1 MEKDLEKNIE
11 VLKKDI
17 SSYIPDNIIEIL
29 SGYAFS
35 LIMALLIFII
45 GKWAVNKIVSIF
57 GKVLRKVKGMDETLI
72 KFLENIV
79 YYALMIVV
87 LLTALG
93 KLGVETTSFLAILG
107 AAGLAIG
114 LALKDSL
121 GNFASGVMIIM
132 FKPFKVGDVVTAA
145 GVTGSVSEVG
155 IFNSV
160 FTTPDN
166 QKIIIPN
173 GAITSGSITNIN
185 ANDTRRVDL
194 VVGIGYEDDIKK
206 TKDVLNDIIS
216 SHEKVL
222 LDKGITVAV
231 SELADSSVNFVVRAW
246 VKTPDYWDVK
256 FALTETIKLRFD
268 AYAKYSKKIDEPN
281 LEGIEDLLT
290 NCAWIDAIPV
300 ELDWLRQNE
309 ILLKV
314 GAKYPKVD
322 YVGKYSRFLRHIIP
336 SNDETSCKAT
346 LLK

>member
-1 MEKDLEKNIE
+1 MEKELEKNIDNIT
-11 VLKKDI
+11 KDI
-17 SSYIPDNIIEIL
+17 TSYIPDNIVEIL
-29 SGYAFS
+29 GSYAFS
-35 LIMALLIFII
+35 LVMALLIFII
-45 GKWAVNKIVSIF
+45 GKWAVNKIVALL

-231 SELADSSVNFVVRAW
+231 LELADSSVNFVVRAW

-268 AYAKYSKKIDEPN
+268 A
-281 LEGIEDLLT
+281 EGIS
-290 NCAWIDAIPV
+290 IPFPQQDV
-300 ELDWLRQNE
+300 HHYNK
-309 ILLKV
+309 I
-314 GAKYPKVD
+314 
-322 YVGKYSRFLRHIIP
+322 
-336 SNDETSCKAT
+336 
-346 LLK
+346 

>member
-57 GKVLRKVKGMDETLI
+57 GKVLRKVIGMDETLI

-132 FKPFKVGDVVTAA
+132 FKPFKVGDAVTAA
-145 GVTGSVSEVG
+145 GVTGNVSEVG

-160 FTTPDN
+160 FITADN
-166 QKIIIPN
+166 QKIIVPN

-185 ANDTRRVDL
+185 AYDTRRVDL
-194 VVGIGYEDDIKK
+194 VVCIGYEDDIKK
-206 TKDVLNDIIS
+206 TKEVLNNIVS
-216 SHEKVL
+216 SHEKIL
-222 LDKGITVAV
+222 IDKGITIAV
-231 SELADSSVNFVVRAW
+231 SELADSSVNFVLRVW

-256 FALTETIKLRFD
+256 FDLTETIKLRFD
-268 AYAKYSKKIDEPN
+268 E
-281 LEGIEDLLT
+281 EGIS
-290 NCAWIDAIPV
+290 IPFPQQDV
-300 ELDWLRQNE
+300 HHYNK
-309 ILLKV
+309 I
-314 GAKYPKVD
+314 
-322 YVGKYSRFLRHIIP
+322 
-336 SNDETSCKAT
+336 
-346 LLK
+346 

>member
-132 FKPFKVGDVVTAA
+132 FKPFKVGDAVTAA
-145 GVTGSVSEVG
+145 GVTGNVSEVG

-160 FTTPDN
+160 FITADN
-166 QKIIIPN
+166 QKIIVPN

-185 ANDTRRVDL
+185 AYDTRRVDL
-194 VVGIGYEDDIKK
+194 VVCIGYEDDIKK
-206 TKDVLNDIIS
+206 TKEVLNNIVS
-216 SHEKVL
+216 SHEKIL
-222 LDKGITVAV
+222 IDKGITIAV
-231 SELADSSVNFVVRAW
+231 SELADSSVNFVLRIW

-256 FALTETIKLRFD
+256 FDLTETIKLRFD
-268 AYAKYSKKIDEPN
+268 E
-281 LEGIEDLLT
+281 EGIS
-290 NCAWIDAIPV
+290 IPFPQQDV
-300 ELDWLRQNE
+300 HHYNK
-309 ILLKV
+309 I
-314 GAKYPKVD
+314 
-322 YVGKYSRFLRHIIP
+322 
-336 SNDETSCKAT
+336 
-346 LLK
+346 

>member
-1 MEKDLEKNIE
+1 MDKEIEKNINS
-11 VLKKDI
+11 LTKDI
-17 SSYIPDNIIEIL
+17 TSYIPDNIVEIL
-29 SGYAFS
+29 GSYAFS

-45 GKWAVNKIVSIF
+45 GKWAVNKIVALL

-87 LLTALG
+87 LLTSLG

-194 VVGIGYEDDIKK
+194 IVGIGYEDDIKK
-206 TKDVLNDIIS
+206 TKEVLNDIIS
-216 SHEKVL
+216 SHEKIL
-222 LDKGITVAV
+222 LDKGITIAV

-268 AYAKYSKKIDEPN
+268 E
-281 LEGIEDLLT
+281 EGIS
-290 NCAWIDAIPV
+290 IPFPQQDV
-300 ELDWLRQNE
+300 HHYNK
-309 ILLKV
+309 I
-314 GAKYPKVD
+314 
-322 YVGKYSRFLRHIIP
+322 
-336 SNDETSCKAT
+336 
-346 LLK
+346 

>member
-1 MEKDLEKNIE
+1 MEKELEKNIE
-11 VLKKDI
+11 GLTKDI
-17 SSYIPDNIIEIL
+17 GSYIPNNIVEIVA
-29 SGYAFS
+29 GYAFS
-35 LIMALLIFII
+35 FLMALLIFVI
-45 GKWAVNKIVSIF
+45 GKWIVNKIVGIF
-57 GKVLRKVKGMDETLI
+57 GKILRKVKGMDETLI

-121 GNFASGVMIIM
+121 GNFASGVMIIL
-132 FKPFKVGDVVTAA
+132 FKPFKVGDAVTAA

-160 FTTPDN
+160 FITPDN

-173 GAITSGSITNIN
+173 GAITSGSIININ
-185 ANDTRRVDL
+185 AHDTRRVDL
-194 VVGIGYEDDIKK
+194 IVGIGYNDDIKK
-206 TKDVLNDIIS
+206 TKDVLNDIITS
-216 SHEKVL
+216 NEKIL

-256 FALTETIKLRFD
+256 FGLTETIKLRFD
-268 AYAKYSKKIDEPN
+268 A
-281 LEGIEDLLT
+281 EGIS
-290 NCAWIDAIPV
+290 IPFPQQDV
-300 ELDWLRQNE
+300 HHYNN
-309 ILLKV
+309 
-314 GAKYPKVD
+314 A
-322 YVGKYSRFLRHIIP
+322 
-336 SNDETSCKAT
+336 
-346 LLK
+346 

>member
-1 MEKDLEKNIE
+1 MEKELEKNIE

-17 SSYIPDNIIEIL
+17 TSYIPDNIVEIL
-29 SGYAFS
+29 GGYAFS
-35 LIMALLIFII
+35 LVMALLIFII
-45 GKWAVNKIVSIF
+45 GKWAVNKLVALL

-79 YYALMIVV
+79 YYILMIVV

-107 AAGLAIG
+107 AAGLAVG

-121 GNFASGVMIIM
+121 GNFASGVMIIL

-145 GVTGSVSEVG
+145 GITGSVTEVG
-155 IFNSV
+155 IFNSI

-194 VVGIGYEDDIKK
+194 VVGIGYDDDIKK
-206 TKDVLNDIIS
+206 AKEVLNTIVS
-216 SHEKVL
+216 SNEKVL
-222 LDKGITVAV
+222 LEKGITVAV

-246 VKTPDYWDVK
+246 VKTPDYWEVK
-256 FALTETIKLRFD
+256 FGLTETIKTTFD
-268 AYAKYSKKIDEPN
+268 EQGISIPYPQQDVHHYNKI
-281 LEGIEDLLT
+281 
-290 NCAWIDAIPV
+290 
-300 ELDWLRQNE
+300 
-309 ILLKV
+309 
-314 GAKYPKVD
+314 
-322 YVGKYSRFLRHIIP
+322 
-336 SNDETSCKAT
+336 
-346 LLK
+346 

>member
-1 MEKDLEKNIE
+1 LEKDLEKNIE
-11 VLKKDI
+11 VLTKDI
-17 SSYIPDNIIEIL
+17 TSYIPDNIVEIL
-29 SGYAFS
+29 GGYAFS
-35 LIMALLIFII
+35 LLMALLIFVI
-45 GKWAVNKIVSIF
+45 GKWIVNKIVGLL
-57 GKVLRKVKGMDETLI
+57 GKVLRKVKGMDITLI

-87 LLTALG
+87 LLTSLG

-132 FKPFKVGDVVTAA
+132 FKPFKVGDAVTAA
-145 GVTGSVSEVG
+145 GVTGTVSEVG
-155 IFNSV
+155 IFNSI

-173 GAITSGSITNIN
+173 GAITSGSIININ
-185 ANDTRRVDL
+185 AHDTRRVDL

-206 TKDVLNDIIS
+206 TKEVLNNIIS

-222 LDKGITVAV
+222 IDKGITIAV

-268 AYAKYSKKIDEPN
+268 E
-281 LEGIEDLLT
+281 EGIS
-290 NCAWIDAIPV
+290 IPFPQQDV
-300 ELDWLRQNE
+300 HHYNK
-309 ILLKV
+309 I
-314 GAKYPKVD
+314 
-322 YVGKYSRFLRHIIP
+322 
-336 SNDETSCKAT
+336 
-346 LLK
+346 

>member
-132 FKPFKVGDVVTAA
+132 FKPFKVGDAVTAA
-145 GVTGSVSEVG
+145 GVTGNVSEVG

-160 FTTPDN
+160 FITADN
-166 QKIIIPN
+166 QKIIVPN

-185 ANDTRRVDL
+185 AYDTRRVDL
-194 VVGIGYEDDIKK
+194 VVCIGYEDDIKK
-206 TKDVLNDIIS
+206 TKEVLNNIVS
-216 SHEKVL
+216 SHEKIL
-222 LDKGITVAV
+222 IDKGITIAV
-231 SELADSSVNFVVRAW
+231 SELADSSVNFVLRVW

-256 FALTETIKLRFD
+256 FDLTETIKLRFD
-268 AYAKYSKKIDEPN
+268 E
-281 LEGIEDLLT
+281 EGIS
-290 NCAWIDAIPV
+290 IPFPQQDV
-300 ELDWLRQNE
+300 HHYNK
-309 ILLKV
+309 I
-314 GAKYPKVD
+314 
-322 YVGKYSRFLRHIIP
+322 
-336 SNDETSCKAT
+336 
-346 LLK
+346 